1 MCTIRKVETLTGAS
15 IASCTPMLLKRSFI
29 PGDPR
34 LEKIEVILNL
44 WTKNKQ
50 RNKKSPSMKEPAIMQ
65 EEFLKTCFQKLKSVQ
80 KAKFQE
86 QGMVLAMQSVP

>member
-15 IASCTPMLLKRSFI
+15 IVSCTPMLLKRSFI